1 MNIKRYIAPVTLEL
15 ADLLDWAQTP
25 FPNGLTTKFSRTQ
38 YGTVKQLRDEAK
50 KKEFEWGN
58 SIINQK
64 DNGNWSTTLG
74 QNLVRDVLKLLGKN
88 PKKPEKKDGYIPDW
102 ECDDA
107 IYEVKTSN
115 WTIPGSAGEKVAG
128 VMYKYSDIPDIYGK
142 KLFIVCVAYQE
153 YEYTYGTTKLWGNIS
168 EKKQAHLDLARE
180 NGIQF
185 IKFSELI
192 KPLIMVED
200 VEEGLE
206 NNG

>member
-1 MNIKRYIAPVTLEL
+1 MIMKRYIAPVTLEL
-15 ADLLDWAQTP
+15 ADLLNWAQTP
-25 FPNGLTTKFSRTQ
+25 FPNGIATH
-38 YGTVKQLRDEAK
+38 VKSNKEYSVRMLRENARLEEK
-50 KKEFEWGN
+50 KWGN
-58 SIINQK
+58 RVTNQK
-64 DNGNWSTTLG
+64 NNGNWTTSLG
-74 QNLVRDVLKLLGKN
+74 ENLVFQVLKLLGKN
-88 PKKPEKKDGYIPDW
+88 PRRPVEREGYRPDW

-107 IYEVKTSN
+107 IYEVKTRN
-115 WTIPGSAGEKVAG
+115 WTTSGTAGEKVAG

-200 VEEGLE
+200 VEEDVE